1 LWTGLIFDRGTE
13 VVISE
18 QPQTQ
23 QRQRKSDA
31 VYRAGF
37 ARAPARSYLR
47 AMGLGDEDIAKPF
60 IGVVSSWNE
69 TTPCNVHLNR
79 LAGWAKQ
86 GVTGAGGTPR
96 EFTTIAVTDGIAMGY
111 EGMKAS
117 LISRE
122 VIADSI
128 ELVMMGHGYDG
139 LVGIAGCD
147 KSLPGTIMAMV
158 RLNVPSVFV
167 YGGTIQPGQY
177 MGHDVTVQDVFEGV
191 GAVEAGRMTEQELY
205 DLECAACPGEG
216 SCGGMYTAN
225 TMACASEALG
235 IALPFS
241 ASLPA
246 TAQERTELCRWTG
259 STALRLVN
267 QDVKPRDILTRDA
280 FENAIAVTVAVG
292 GSTNAALH
300 LPAIAHEAGIELP
313 LDDFDKIARR
323 VPHIADMRP
332 GGRYVQ
338 TDLHRAGGVPR
349 VLKELL
355 EAGLIHGDCMTVTGK
370 TIAEN
375 VAAIRFDETPQ
386 DVIKPVSQ
394 AIEPTGTMVVLK
406 GNLAPEGAVMKTSGV
421 KKQTHS
427 GPARVFDTEEAA
439 AEAVA
444 RREIQP
450 GDVVV
455 IRYEG
460 PKGGPGMREML
471 AVTAAISG
479 QGLGEDV
486 ALITDGRFSG
496 ATRGLTVGHISP
508 EAAVG
513 GPLAALVDGDTVTL
527 DIPNR
532 TINLEL
538 GEEELTRR
546 LGQWVAPSPRY
557 TTGAL
562 AKYARLVSSAAQG
575 AVCS

>member
-1 LWTGLIFDRGTE
+1 MVQVE
-13 VVISE
+13 
-18 QPQTQ
+18 
-23 QRQRKSDA
+23 RKLTRSDA
-31 VYRAGF
+31 VYRAGYN
-37 ARAPARSYLR
+37 RAPARSYLR
-47 AMGLGDEDIAKPF
+47 AMGLTDEDIAKPF

-86 GVTGAGGTPR
+86 GVMAAGGTPR
-96 EFTTIAVTDGIAMGY
+96 EFTTIAVTDGIAMGC

-117 LISRE
+117 LVSRE

-147 KSLPGTIMAMV
+147 KSLPGTIMAMA
-158 RLNVPSVFV
+158 RLNAPSVFV
-167 YGGTIQPGQY
+167 YGGTIQPGRYQ
-177 MGHDVTVQDVFEGV
+177 GKDVTVQDVFEGV
-191 GAVEAGRMTEQELY
+191 GAVEAGRMTEKELY
-205 DLECAACPGEG
+205 DLECVACPGEG

-235 IALPFS
+235 IAPPFS

-246 TAQERTELCRWTG
+246 TAQERVELCRYAG
-259 STALRLVN
+259 SLALQLVN
-267 QDVKPRDILTRDA
+267 DDVKPSDILTREA
-280 FENAIAVTVAVG
+280 FENAIAVVVAVG

-300 LPAIAHEAGIELP
+300 LPAIAHELEIDLP
-313 LDDFDKIARR
+313 LDHFDQIARR
-323 VPHIADMRP
+323 IPHIADMRP
-332 GGRYVQ
+332 GGRFVQ
-338 TDLHRAGGVPR
+338 TDLHSAGGVPR
-349 VLKELL
+349 VMKELL
-355 EAGLIHGDCMTVTGK
+355 DAGLIHGDCKTVTGR
-370 TIAEN
+370 TIADN
-375 VAAIRFDETPQ
+375 LASLQFDASRQ
-386 DVIKPVSQ
+386 DVIKPVAE
-394 AIEPTGTMVVLK
+394 AIEPTGTMVILR
-406 GNLAPEGAVMKTSGV
+406 GNLSPDGSVMKTSGV
-421 KKQTHS
+421 TKETHT
-427 GPARVFDTEEAA
+427 GTARVFNTEEEA

-444 RREIQP
+444 RRDIQR
-450 GDVVV
+450 GDVIV

-471 AVTAAISG
+471 GVTAAIVG

-496 ATRGLTVGHISP
+496 ATRGLMVGHVAP

-513 GPLAALVDGDTVTL
+513 GPIAALVDGDKITL

-532 TINLEL
+532 TLNVDL
-538 GEEELTRR
+538 GEEEIQRR
-546 LGQWVAPSPRY
+546 LGQWVAPTPKY
-557 TTGAL
+557 KTGAL